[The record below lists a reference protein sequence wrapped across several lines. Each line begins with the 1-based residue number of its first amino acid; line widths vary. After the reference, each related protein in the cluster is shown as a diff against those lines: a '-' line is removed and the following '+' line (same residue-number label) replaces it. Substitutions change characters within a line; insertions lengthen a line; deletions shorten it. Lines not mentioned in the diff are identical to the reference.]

1 MKNFEEGSDRCDLH
15 TGTIT
20 QDATW
25 RKDCRKRQKNLCLGP
40 FEAPVARRRRK
51 GGAET
56 KDTENGAGEGVK
68 KDPKALTLVNGN
80 AIVNSHAIC

>member
-20 QDATW
+20 QVAVW
-25 RKDCRKRQKNLCLGP
+25 RKDCRKRQKNLYKSP
-40 FEAPVARRRRK
+40 FEAPVASRRRE

-56 KDTENGAGEGVK
+56 KDIENGAWEGVK
-68 KDPKALTLVNGN
+68 NDPKSLTLRQ
-80 AIVNSHAIC
+80 